1 MLPSSFRNRSNQNQ
15 DIDSEQYT
23 RPMDT
28 GSFMGSHWN
37 TREIVHLFDY
47 FENFIENSDKNKQF
61 LLDSLGW
68 TLEDWLWL
76 GILSVLKVEKSYYH
90 LRNFSNFLSRYKEY
104 NWNIEWTEKLVRN
117 HHKDSEIPVLS
128 HNDAHAGNMMMNK
141 TDFTAESLIL
151 IDWDITHYG
160 YRDLF
165 LTSSSVLVQQINR
178 FFSVVKT
185 RRRAFD
191 LAYFMFWASMVQ
203 NYPGTDWMKKQLSK
217 TNLIYIDFITK

>member
-1 MLPSSFRNRSNQNQ
+1 M
-15 DIDSEQYT
+15 
-23 RPMDT
+23 
-28 GSFMGSHWN
+28 
-37 TREIVHLFDY
+37 IVLIIF
-47 FENFIENSDKNKQF
+47 
-61 LLDSLGW
+61 
-68 TLEDWLWL
+68 
-76 GILSVLKVEKSYYH
+76 
-90 LRNFSNFLSRYKEY
+90 RNFSNFLSRYKEY

-117 HHKDSEIPVLS
+117 HHKDNEIPVLS
-128 HNDAHAGNMMMNK
+128 HNDAHAGNIMMNK

-165 LTSSSVLVQQINR
+165 STSSSVLVQQINR

-203 NYPGTDWMKKQLSK
+203 NYPGTD
-217 TNLIYIDFITK
+217 